1 MRYDFHHSGV
11 LDYKDFLRRLGV
23 QVPSQQQQQLEQQS
37 TKGGELDAMNQLS
50 TPWDKCLLVHMR
62 RIILLFCL
70 RKRVSKKQWD
80 LAVSFFFMFI

>member
-11 LDYKDFLRRLGV
+11 LDYKDFLQRLGV

-62 RIILLFCL
+62 RIILLFL
-70 RKRVSKKQWD
+70 PEKKGFQETMGP
-80 LAVSFFFMFI
+80 VSFFFMFI